1 MTTSFEYENYW
12 HRKEEVG
19 RRKKKKKK
27 ISNNDR
33 TNVIEMSNIDDKKR
47 LAQFDKERKKKIYV
61 RLSRSIYLIRNFV
74 FD

>member
-1 MTTSFEYENYW
+1 MTTSFEYENCW

-47 LAQFDKERKKKIYV
+47 LAQFDKERKKKFTSDF
-61 RLSRSIYLIRNFV
+61 LDQSI
-74 FD
+74 